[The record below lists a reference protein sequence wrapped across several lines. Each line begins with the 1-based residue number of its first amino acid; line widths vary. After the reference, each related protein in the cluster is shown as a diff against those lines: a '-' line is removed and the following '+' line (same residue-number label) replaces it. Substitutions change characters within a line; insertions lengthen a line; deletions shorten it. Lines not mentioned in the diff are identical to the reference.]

1 MRRPI
6 ARLAVCVLTAAAA
19 SAVSAPVAARSADGP
34 AIPSGWVEDMR
45 ASGDLTGD
53 GRPETVLII
62 RATDPR
68 RVIANDGLGANRLDT
83 NPRRLLVFEKT
94 RSGFR
99 QIAAGDHAVPPS
111 GSEETPCLV
120 DPLEDGGLS
129 VSRRVLSIKLGFW
142 TSCGSWGT
150 SSNTYKYRLE
160 GARFRLIGFD
170 RTEFMRNTGSGELV
184 SVNFLTLR
192 KKTAPYS
199 IESETPGKPR
209 WSSIEPQ
216 RHYLDTLDIAQCPQI
231 DRETYLC

>member
-1 MRRPI
+1 MV
-6 ARLAVCVLTAAAA
+6 RLALCLLTAAVAA
-19 SAVSAPVAARSADGP
+19 AVSAPAAAQSANSVDGP

-62 RATDPR
+62 RDTDPA
-68 RVIANDGLGANRLDT
+68 RVIANDGLGADSLDT
-83 NPRRLLVFEKT
+83 NPRRLLVFEKAADD
-94 RSGFR
+94 FR
-99 QIAAGDHAVPPS
+99 QIAAGDHVVPPS
-111 GSEETPCLV
+111 GSEDTPCLV

-129 VSRRVLSIKLGFW
+129 ISHRVLSLNLRFW

-150 SSNTYKYRLE
+150 SGNTYKFRLE
-160 GARFRLIGFD
+160 GDRFRLIGFD
-170 RTEFMRNTGSGELV
+170 KTEFMRNTGSGEQI

-192 KKTAPYS
+192 KKVSPYS
-199 IESETPGKPR
+199 IDGETKGKVR

-216 RHYLDTLDIAQCPQI
+216 RYYLDTLNIAECPQI